1 MAGSGVGAGVLA
13 RDYAAARREA
23 EILAGGT
30 GDLAQR
36 ALAYHHLFRHS
47 GGHHAFP
54 LLAAHGALW
63 ARGYFAWG
71 ARAGAALSLGAL
83 HRPALRRARLAGLAG
98 FAEAFRAINRRV
110 FVEVYASYR
119 FTLAHGERAGAEAHV
134 DPVLLDALN
143 RCHHAGRRMTALGPD
158 ERAHLFEAFF
168 RWEQRMVVA
177 PGGRG
182 GGGGLRL
189 GAGTAPGAAP
199 RDPLRLHAAPGHA
212 ALRRFRRHRRADREG
227 PARLRTRRGG
237 RLEHGRGAAVALRRA
252 SGRLF
257 RRGRHRLPR
266 HPGAPRRG
274 RGR

>member
-1 MAGSGVGAGVLA
+1 MAGSGVGAGGLA

-143 RCHHAGRRMTALGPD
+143 RCHHAGLRMTALGPD
-158 ERAHLFEAFF
+158 ERAHLFEAFY
-168 RWEQRMVVA
+168 
-177 PGGRG
+177 RG
-182 GGGGLRL
+182 EDEL
-189 GAGTAPGAAP
+189 
-199 RDPLRLHAAPGHA
+199 
-212 ALRRFRRHRRADREG
+212 
-227 PARLRTRRGG
+227 TRRTKGTGIGLALVRGLAEEMGARVSARNHPDGG
-237 RLEHGRGAAVALRRA
+237 FEVEVSL
-252 SGRLF
+252 STS
-257 RRGRHRLPR
+257 
-266 HPGAPRRG
+266 
-274 RGR
+274 